1 MKPSRPLFLA
11 RQGYR
16 RRRVMDAARALPV
29 LGAFLFLIPLVWTG
43 EAGNGAATRVGI
55 VYLFGIWACLI
66 GAAGWLSRFLDSRE
80 DEAGDTGDTGDTGDA
95 EPGE

>member
-1 MKPSRPLFLA
+1 MKPARPLFLA

-29 LGAFLFLIPLVWTG
+29 LGAFLFLIPLLWTG
-43 EAGNGAATRVGI
+43 AAGNGATTRVGI

-66 GAAGWLSRFLDSRE
+66 GAAGWLSRYLDSRE
-80 DEAGDTGDTGDTGDA
+80 DEAGDTGNRGDA